1 VLILRLAL
9 RNLLRHPVK
18 TALIASFIALSSC
31 LLYLTNGAFQ
41 STEEGLQ
48 KSLVG
53 SLTGHFAV
61 SYLSEESYGLF
72 GSEVPIVSAYE
83 GIPAITDYRT
93 VASVLDD
100 ESRVAV
106 WTPIVS
112 TLAQMRVADYAAAS
126 ALFGVAP
133 ETYFSVCQD
142 IEIIDGDPSALVSGG
157 AFLNEAWKAEAER
170 SLGRPLVLGEQ
181 VVFSVA
187 VNNSFRLRSVPYAGT
202 YRYPAPTD
210 ALNRV
215 VLVDVATARSLAG
228 YTLGYAVA
236 NQDVA
241 QGIAPAK
248 AESLDDL
255 FSAAEDTVAFSGA
268 GLTLDAVKKSL
279 ADTQSRDQLVMT
291 DDAAWSFVLARGT
304 DQKAGE
310 AARKSV
316 RDKVRKLGTEVR
328 VLDWHSAAGANAL
341 MLFALKMA
349 FNAGVW
355 ILTLGSV
362 LIVMNALVIS
372 ILERTGEI
380 GTMRALGAG
389 APFVRKLIVLETGI
403 LMIAS
408 AALGVIMGL
417 IIAQLLSARGIP
429 VTNPLLASLFG
440 GNRVSPS
447 VDLGLAAELLAGAA
461 IVSALAW
468 IYPTH
473 LALTVGPLAAMNE
486 HE

>member
-1 VLILRLAL
+1 MLILRLAL

-18 TALIASFIALSSC
+18 TGLIASFIILSSC

-61 SYLSEESYGLF
+61 SYLSDESYGLF

-83 GIPAITDYRT
+83 GIPAIADYKAVAT
-93 VASVLDD
+93 VLNDTPG
-100 ESRVAV
+100 VAA

-112 TLAQMRVADYAAAS
+112 TMAQARVDTYAVAS

-133 ETYFSVCQD
+133 GTYFTVCRD
-142 IEIIDGDPSALVSGG
+142 IKIIDGDPQALSYGG
-157 AFLNEAWKAEAER
+157 AFLNEALKTEMER
-170 SLGRPLVLGEQ
+170 SLGRLLRIGDP

-187 VNNSFRLRSVPYAGT
+187 VNSSFRLRSAPYAGF

-215 VLVDVATARSLAG
+215 ILVDVAIARSLAG
-228 YTLGYAVA
+228 YTLGYALA
-236 NQDVA
+236 NQAGNPSEVPEA
-241 QGIAPAK
+241 TK
-248 AESLDDL
+248 SLDEL
-255 FSAAEDTVAFSGA
+255 FSNTEDTVASSSA
-268 GLTLDAVKKSL
+268 GLTLDAVQRTL
-279 ADTQSRDQLVMT
+279 ADTKSRDHLVMT
-291 DDAAWSFVLARGT
+291 DDAAWSFVLARGA
-304 DQKAGE
+304 DKKAGE

-316 RDKVRKLGTEVR
+316 RDKFQTLGTEVR

-372 ILERTGEI
+372 VLERTGEI

-389 APFVRKLIVLETGI
+389 ALFVRSLIILETGI

-408 AALGVIMGL
+408 AALGVFLGL
-417 IIAQLLSARGIP
+417 GIARFLSAGGIP
-429 VTNPLLASLFG
+429 VANPLLATLFG
-440 GNRVSPS
+440 GDRIRPA
-447 VDLGLAAELLAGAA
+447 VDFSLAAELLLGAS

-473 LALTVGPLAAMNE
+473 LALTVSPLNAMNE
-486 HE
+486 HK